1 MAVQHRYWIVEG
13 KLLALRFC
21 RCSQHR
27 SQVSQR
33 QKMFLALHAL
43 NASKPLKDGDGTRVN
58 TLIDALVDLCL
69 WRQVHVPR
77 TFAGDRIVS

>member
-1 MAVQHRYWIVEG
+1 
-13 KLLALRFC
+13 
-21 RCSQHR
+21 
-27 SQVSQR
+27 
-33 QKMFLALHAL
+33 MFLALHAL